1 MQVVRGFDGEPFTN
15 AAGVFCP
22 GTGRWSRISCSPM
35 RVARVKVVVA
45 MSSMLYLVPSRGL
58 DWRNVQHLH

>member
-1 MQVVRGFDGEPFTN
+1 MLLESSVQEQEGG
-15 AAGVFCP
+15 AG
-22 GTGRWSRISCSPM
+22 SISCSPM

-58 DWRNVQHLH
+58 DWRNEQHLH